1 MDHHWIDDAIAS
13 MPGTS
18 VTYKEE
24 WGAMIYRVADKMIG
38 MRGGY
43 KDGRPLVTIKLPP
56 EQGEMLRQTQVNI
69 IPGYYMNKLH
79 YNSIFLDAGVDE
91 ALIAEL
97 LEDSYDCVFAT
108 LTKKARTT
116 INEVA
121 NKT

>member
-1 MDHHWIDDAIAS
+1 MDHHWIDDAIAN

-43 KDGRPLVTIKLPP
+43 KDRRPLVTIKLPP
-56 EQGEMLRQTQVNI
+56 EQGELLRQTQVNI

-97 LEDSYDCVFAT
+97 LEDSYDCVFAM
-108 LTKKARTT
+108 LTKKVRQAIER
-116 INEVA
+116 
-121 NKT
+121 